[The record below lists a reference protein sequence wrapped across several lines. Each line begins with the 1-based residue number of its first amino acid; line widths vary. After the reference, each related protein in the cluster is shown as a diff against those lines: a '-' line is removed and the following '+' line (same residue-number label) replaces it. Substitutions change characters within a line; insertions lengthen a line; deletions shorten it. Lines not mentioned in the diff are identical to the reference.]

1 MRMPLHIRRIQTWC
15 GEIPDRPGAAAAKLA
30 YLNEAGA
37 DLEFIFTRPNPN
49 KPDTSVLFLAPITGP
64 EQMQAARRADLGPA
78 LDVAMLRIEGEARP
92 SISYDIMSRLAIAGI
107 NLRGIAISCLGKRFA
122 AYLAFDGV
130 DALTTALQILATI
143 D

>member
-1 MRMPLHIRRIQTWC
+1 MPLQIRRIQAWC

-64 EQMQAARRADLGPA
+64 EQMQAARSADLGPA
-78 LDVAMLRIEGEARP
+78 LDVAMLCVEGETRLG
-92 SISYDIMSRLAIAGI
+92 ISYDIMSKLAIAGI
-107 NLRGIAISCLGKRFA
+107 NLRGISVSNIGRRFA
-122 AYLAFDGV
+122 AYLAFDNV
-130 DALTTALQILATI
+130 DTMTMAIQILATM

>member
-1 MRMPLHIRRIQTWC
+1 MPLQIRRIQAWC
-15 GEIPDRPGAAAAKLA
+15 GEIPDRPGAAAGKLA

-64 EQMQAARRADLGPA
+64 AQMQAARDAGLGPA
-78 LDVAMLRIEGEARP
+78 LDVAMLCVEGEIRHG
-92 SISYDIMSRLAIAGI
+92 ISYDIMSKLAIAGI
-107 NLRGIAISCLGKRFA
+107 NLRGISVSCIAKRFA
-122 AYLAFDGV
+122 AYLAFDSV
-130 DALTTALQILATI
+130 DTMTKAIQILATM